1 MQVNL
6 PGASAVGS
14 ASSVG
19 SGAKPTTIREAAQQ
33 LESIFVDQLMEAMRR
48 TSPKGGALKA
58 GGGEEMFRQMFDQE
72 ISQRISQRG
81 GVGIGEMLYKQLA
94 PENAT
99 LRKLEPSRQPERIHA
114 PQAEVKSG
122 EMLYKQYPADEG
134 QQRSKL
140 EPLSKEE
147 KVHASR

>member
-94 PENAT
+94 PET
-99 LRKLEPSRQPERIHA
+99 TKPL
-114 PQAEVKSG
+114 
-122 EMLYKQYPADEG
+122 
-134 QQRSKL
+134 SKL